1 MPDTDTGR
9 GLHSSGSGSMSSTLV
24 KTVTDV
30 AHREGYAA
38 PPTPDA
44 DDLARL
50 PSSAKALPS
59 NTRYAPPEP
68 SRANDP
74 AYVSPPTSP
83 ETPAKL
89 QLDEYRREHRF
100 QSLGGAFRPL
110 TSSESGESIASNG
123 GGKEYKNTSTSWWW
137 FGGKMDADAR
147 LGRPRARSF
156 VTLLDRITSL
166 GRKTRHRLTSWR
178 RDENSA
184 IAEKKMRDRHQTSLP
199 VYTRWRYKRNYRWLG
214 LLVACFLF
222 FSFSVMPYI
231 DWSLSALPN
240 HFPNLHGDVGPQFHF
255 TQRRLAGSARE
266 TTVNVVDRE
275 RGFKRRLRKA
285 INTRVAQSNKALRH
299 DVKDGLLRVNMS
311 LPVTAHPIKQLI
323 RDAKEKW
330 DAKNAMQSRTLKQ
343 AVAEYKRRNR
353 GLNPPKGFD
362 KWWRFVV

>member
-1 MPDTDTGR
+1 MPDHNTGR
-9 GLHSSGSGSMSSTLV
+9 GLHPSGSGSLSSTLI

-38 PPTPDA
+38 PQTPDVS
-44 DDLARL
+44 DLARL
-50 PSSAKALPS
+50 PSSANPVSSNARYVPS
-59 NTRYAPPEP
+59 EP
-68 SRANDP
+68 SRLNDP

-110 TSSESGESIASNG
+110 TSSESGESIGGNGTKKHKSN
-123 GGKEYKNTSTSWWW
+123 SWW
-137 FGGKMDADAR
+137 FGAQPDADER
-147 LGRPRARSF
+147 LERPRARPF
-156 VTLLDRITSL
+156 VTLLDRIGIL
-166 GRKTRHRLTSWR
+166 GKKAQHRLTAWR

-184 IAEKKMRDRHQTSLP
+184 IAEKKMRDRYQTSLP
-199 VYTRWRYKRNYRWLG
+199 LYTRWRYKRNYRWLG
-214 LLVACFLF
+214 ILVAFFLF
-222 FSFSVMPYI
+222 FSFSFMPYI
-231 DWSLSALPN
+231 DWSLSSIPR
-240 HFPNLHGDVGPQFHF
+240 HFPNLHGDAAPTFHF

-266 TTVNVVDRE
+266 TGVLIDRE

-285 INTRVAQSNKALRH
+285 INARVTPNKALRH
-299 DVKDGLLRVNMS
+299 EVKNGLLSVNMS
-311 LPVTAHPIKQLI
+311 LPVSAHPIKQLI
-323 RDAKEKW
+323 KDAKEQW